1 MSCSSDSDSGDDLFK
16 NIQGKWKLVEYF
28 SDVIQQDENGNP
40 IKLTVDNGYELE
52 LKSNKTFIS
61 NEIEGYAGGTYTI
74 IRKPGK
80 NLKLEY
86 KNGSNKITKY
96 KCIIGTNE
104 NYMYLFFS
112 NNSPLN
118 DESGFYGGEILA
130 RIP

>member
-16 NIQGKWKLVEYF
+16 SVQGKWKLVEYF
-28 SDVIQQDENGNP
+28 TDEIRLDEDGN
-40 IKLTVDNGYELE
+40 IIRIMVDDGYELE
-52 LKSNKTFIS
+52 LKSNKTFTS
-61 NEIEGYAGGTYTI
+61 NEIEGYTGGNYTI

-96 KCIIGTNE
+96 KCIISTNE

-112 NNSPLN
+112 NNTPLN
-118 DESGFYGGEILA
+118 DESGFYEGEILA